1 MEKQKKELAQIT
13 CDNTS
18 LMEQIVSMG
27 GSDTIAFGIPLEPKS
42 FAVLD
47 WNNME

>member
-1 MEKQKKELAQIT
+1 MAPRMEKQKKELAQIT

-27 GSDTIAFGIPLEPKS
+27 CSDVFDT
-42 FAVLD
+42 
-47 WNNME
+47 